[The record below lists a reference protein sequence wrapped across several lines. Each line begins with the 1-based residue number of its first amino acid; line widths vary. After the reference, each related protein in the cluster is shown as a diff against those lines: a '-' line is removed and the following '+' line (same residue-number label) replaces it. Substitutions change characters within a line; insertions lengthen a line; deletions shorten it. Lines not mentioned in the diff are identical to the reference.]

1 MGRLKLPQSV
11 EVLPQDNKVPA
22 FGIKVDFVEGALAE
36 HRYSPSNTNA
46 LWALVGASVTLA
58 DKIFFE
64 VEREDTALKFQG
76 YGDQGQFCLF
86 QDTYQHEIRLLGSP
100 VIDPKE
106 PDLMQIWDMRWDLT
120 YFLPRAAFCD
130 FHAMTRLGTQSLQS
144 GVLGENVA
152 FSQAFADLG
161 LPDGHC

>member
-11 EVLPQDNKVPA
+11 GVPPQDNKVPA
-22 FGIKVDFVEGALAE
+22 FGITIDFVDGALAE

-46 LWALVGASVTLA
+46 LWALVGASVTLE

-64 VEREDTALKFQG
+64 IERADTGLKFQG
-76 YGDQGQFCLF
+76 HGDQGRFCLF
-86 QDTYQHEIRLLGSP
+86 QDTYKHEIRLLGSP
-100 VIDPKE
+100 VIDLRE
-106 PDLMQIWDMRWDLT
+106 PDLVQVWDMRWDLA
-120 YFLPRAAFCD
+120 YFLPRAAFRD
-130 FHAMTRLGTQSLQS
+130 FHTMTRLGTQSLQS